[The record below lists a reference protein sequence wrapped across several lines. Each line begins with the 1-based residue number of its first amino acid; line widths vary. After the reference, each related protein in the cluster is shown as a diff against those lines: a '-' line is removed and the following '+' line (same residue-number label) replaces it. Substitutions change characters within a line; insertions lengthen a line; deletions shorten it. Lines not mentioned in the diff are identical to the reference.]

1 MLNGLDL
8 FSGGGGLAE
17 GLHRWV
23 RPVAYCEVEPGAQ
36 RVLLSRMAR
45 GELYPAPI
53 WDDVRTL
60 RRDILPQVDIIAGG
74 FPCQD
79 ISVAGSG
86 AGLAGERSG
95 LVFDYIRL
103 IGECKPRF
111 VLMENVAALSVR
123 GLDRVLLKSMH
134 WGMMH
139 DGLLFQLQRW
149 APRISDSE
157 SGYSPIPGTHVP
169 TPTATAISNS
179 RTAAKDG
186 SMHGVSLAHFVRMWP
201 TPVASEGEKGGPG
214 RKHGDG
220 SPTLSR
226 AVHLWTTPC
235 VDDTSHRKEKYAQ
248 GGTAMS
254 TQAGGQLNPT
264 WVEWLM
270 GWPIGS
276 TVCESWVTESSH
288 FARRKRL

>member
-1 MLNGLDL
+1 MAWIYFQEAEDSQKDCTDGCVQSPIVKSSQELSACSCPAWPEENYTQPPYGMMCGRCDGIFSPRWISSPGVSHARTLALQALERAWLASEADL
-8 FSGGGGLAE
+8 YLITSASLASANPDSCSWKTSQLSLFGGLTE
-17 GLHRWV
+17 FSW
-23 RPVAYCEVEPGAQ
+23 
-36 RVLLSRMAR
+36 
-45 GELYPAPI
+45 
-53 WDDVRTL
+53 
-60 RRDILPQVDIIAGG
+60 
-74 FPCQD
+74 
-79 ISVAGSG
+79 
-86 AGLAGERSG
+86 
-95 LVFDYIRL
+95 
-103 IGECKPRF
+103 
-111 VLMENVAALSVR
+111 N
-123 GLDRVLLKSMH
+123 SMH